1 MESYDDASTEL
12 MMMSNGDN
20 IMLHL
25 GNAFFE
31 TSEDT
36 ATDHCENEVERMQTE
51 LDTLENEE
59 GEMSDEMKSLKSIL
73 YGRFG
78 KSINLEA

>member
-1 MESYDDASTEL
+1 MEQSDDASTEL
-12 MMMSNGDN
+12 MMGSGDN
-20 IMLHL
+20 VMLHL

-36 ATDHCENEVERMQTE
+36 ATEYCEEEVEKMQDA
-51 LDTLENEE
+51 LDNLGSEE
-59 GEMSDEMKSLKSIL
+59 EDVMEQMKKLKVIL

-78 KSINLEA
+78 KSINLET